1 MTFSAL
7 LSLVLHVSLY
17 VFAIY
22 AIPFFKIKEPVE
34 QAFEVDYVENLPTSS
49 LTTVKVGSST
59 ESNKVKD
66 KNKKDIT
73 KEKKIKQPP
82 PPPPP
87 ASPPIR
93 KIINKKNDE
102 FKNLREIKEI
112 AELVKKKPKFDIEK
126 KIVPKAL
133 SKPNII
139 KSSSVPKIVIKP
151 NQIKNKQKE
160 NLAKGLLNTLAE
172 AKIKNDEVKKEKSK
186 KEDILK
192 KIKKLAGNSN
202 RRVTETALN
211 FSQTDIDRIS
221 NHVRKFF
228 NVSYAASE
236 VNNVIPLKIIT
247 NLDGTVQSVSIIQ
260 KSKYTKNKF
269 YRAAADA
276 ARRAVLDSSPLP
288 LPKGKEKL
296 FTNIIFDFNTSFIK
310 SY

>member
-1 MTFSAL
+1 MP
-7 LSLVLHVSLY
+7 SLKIREPIEQPIDIVEDTPISSQTSLKLGS
-17 VFAIY
+17 V
-22 AIPFFKIKEPVE
+22 KEKKE
-34 QAFEVDYVENLPTSS
+34 TIDK
-49 LTTVKVGSST
+49 KVQ
-59 ESNKVKD
+59 V
-66 KNKKDIT
+66 
-73 KEKKIKQPP
+73 KEKKIKKSV

-87 ASPPIR
+87 APSKEIVD
-93 KIINKKNDE
+93 KKNNELKKQKD
-102 FKNLREIKEI
+102 LKEI
-112 AELVKKKPKFDIEK
+112 AEIIKKKPNLNIKKKKDVPKVVNKPK
-126 KIVPKAL
+126 KIKNLTTPKAIL
-133 SKPNII
+133 KPE
-139 KSSSVPKIVIKP
+139 K
-151 NQIKNKQKE
+151 IKNKQKE

-202 RRVTETALN
+202 RRVKETALN

-247 NLDGTVQSVSIIQ
+247 NLDGTVQSVSIIE
-260 KSKYTKNKF
+260 KSKYINNKF

-296 FTNIIFDFNTSFIK
+296 FTNIVFDFNTSFIK